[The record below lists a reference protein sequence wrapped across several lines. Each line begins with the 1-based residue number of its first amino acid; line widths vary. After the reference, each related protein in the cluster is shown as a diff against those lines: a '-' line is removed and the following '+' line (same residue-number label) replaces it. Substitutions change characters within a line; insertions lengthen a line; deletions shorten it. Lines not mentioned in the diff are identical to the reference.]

1 MSLFFDAAWFDAK
14 LAERGLDR
22 AALALAAGLERSD
35 LYSVFTNE
43 RSATAAELAAFA
55 DVIRVDLVET
65 SLRAGVAERAP
76 LEDDN
81 TTARIDSIEA
91 RLDAIDMW
99 LAEFEGARKRA

>member
-22 AALALAAGLERSD
+22 AALALAAGLDRSD
-35 LYSVFTNE
+35 LHLVFTNE

-55 DVIRVDLVET
+55 ELIRADLVET
-65 SLRAGVAERAP
+65 SLRAGVAERSP
-76 LEDDN
+76 PESDN
-81 TTARIDSIEA
+81 ATARIDSIEA

-99 LAEFEGARKRA
+99 LAEFEGARRRA